1 VPNGV
6 ELPQDV
12 AKLFRDDLRLLSI
25 LNNFPRIFA
34 FSIRPAY
41 DMLLTLGYTP
51 SIMYEYFGYP
61 ADHVYDTFTTM
72 YFLYGYF
79 LEMNRGGCRV
89 LLQEVTFR
97 STPSGEI
104 TEIISKTKIPSRRIE
119 AELPFVLLRM
129 DNTFSLYLFEPYL
142 SLKKYEKDARYS
154 FSIINVD
161 LNAPDTIRVFV
172 RVYTDR
178 PKDIYVAN
186 FTLKDNGLD
195 LVYVQPVSMLIFQQI
210 EKPPELESLILQ
222 AAKELVS
229 DMRSNLV
236 NALSCAPEILNKLIE
251 STVIYTLY

>member
-1 VPNGV
+1 MPNEV

-12 AKLFRDDLRLLSI
+12 ASLLREDLRLLSI
-25 LNNFPRIFA
+25 LDNFPRIFA
-34 FSIRPAY
+34 FRIRPTY
-41 DMLLTLGYTP
+41 DILLTLGYTP

-61 ADHVYDTFTTM
+61 ADHVYDTFTMM

-79 LEMNRGGCRV
+79 LEMNRGRCRV
-89 LLQEVTFR
+89 FLQETTSR
-97 STPSGEI
+97 STLSGEI
-104 TEIISKTKIPSRRIE
+104 TIPSRHLK
-119 AELPFVLLRM
+119 AELPFTLLRM
-129 DNTFSLYLFEPYL
+129 DNIFSLYLFEPYL

-178 PKDIYVAN
+178 PKDIYVAS
-186 FTLKDNGLD
+186 FTLKDNSLE
-195 LVYVQPVSMLIFQQI
+195 LVNVQPVSMLIFQQI

-229 DMRSNLV
+229 DMRSNFV
-236 NALSCAPEILNKLIE
+236 NALSCALEILNKLTE
-251 STVIYTLY
+251 SAVIYTLY